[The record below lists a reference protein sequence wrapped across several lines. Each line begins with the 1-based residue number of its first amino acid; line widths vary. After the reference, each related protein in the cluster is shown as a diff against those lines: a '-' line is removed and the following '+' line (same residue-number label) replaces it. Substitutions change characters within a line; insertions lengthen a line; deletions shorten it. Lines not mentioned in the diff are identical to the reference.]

1 MDASRAADGAR
12 APAADRRRLSSDA
25 RAADRPFDSG
35 DARRIARAFLPP
47 SPFGN
52 RYDYYYVQ
60 GKLRS
65 DPLYPGVLDALR
77 GDRAPLLDLGCG
89 LGLLAH
95 ALRLDG
101 QTQRYRGV
109 DNDAAKIARGSRAAA
124 RAGLDD
130 VAFEV
135 VDLARTLPDHRGSVA
150 LLDVLQ
156 YLDADAQTRLLQATA
171 AMIGDD
177 GRLVIRSGLDDASG
191 RARTTRITDRLAV
204 LIGWMQFRTRSF
216 PTRERLQATL
226 EAAGLRC
233 AFRPLF
239 GDTPFNNW
247 LIVAR
252 R

>member
-1 MDASRAADGAR
+1 MSAGTPGD
-12 APAADRRRLSSDA
+12 
-25 RAADRPFDSG
+25 DRPLSVDI
-35 DARRIARAFLPP
+35 ARRIARAFLPARAL
-47 SPFGN
+47 GN
-52 RYDYYYVQ
+52 RYDYYYTFA
-60 GKLRS
+60 KLRS
-65 DPLYPGVLDALR
+65 DPLYPGVLAALR

-95 ALRLDG
+95 ALRADG
-101 QTQRYRGV
+101 QIQAYRGV
-109 DNDAAKIARGSRAAA
+109 DNDAAKIARGTRAAA

-130 VAFEV
+130 IRFDV
-135 VDLARTLPDHRGSVA
+135 VDLANTLPDHRGSVA

-156 YLDADAQTRLLQATA
+156 YLDAETQTHLLQAIA

-233 AFRPLF
+233 DFRPLF